1 MLSDEAIAQ
10 ALQVLGAASA
20 APTLDPI
27 VLGLR
32 GAPVQ
37 GILLEDSREVP
48 W

>member
-1 MLSDEAIAQ
+1 MLSDEATAQ

-20 APTLDPI
+20 ARILDPI
-27 VLGLR
+27 VRGTR

-37 GILLEDSREVP
+37 GVLLEDFREVP